1 MICLREYE
9 AEFLFKH
16 GANSCCMSASYDS
29 DRSGSPLADKEKA
42 IEFDI
47 RTEEIYFTD
56 QSNGYYCVC
65 FVDMV
70 NSSQITARIA
80 VGDKIKKY
88 YEIFLNAMAALAKN
102 FGAKVIK
109 NVGDA
114 LLFYFPDTSDSENMI
129 AFKEV
134 LECCTAIIAAHEFIN
149 IRLEAEALPPVSYRI
164 SADYGRVE
172 VATTVTS
179 GAEDLFGPTV
189 NMCAKINSQAVP
201 NGIVIGGDLHEVMKR
216 YSFKDYSF
224 EEVRN
229 KLPLGIR
236 YSYPV
241 YSVVR
246 KDEVLARDSALNF
259 FKRETLKPK
268 FGEETLSIYHRKALQ
283 PRDDIASHSYS
294 KQTSHPTV
302 MLVDDE
308 PDILAIFKTYLTSEG
323 YKVEAFSDS
332 YMALQSFARSEPR
345 HYDLL
350 VLDIRM
356 PTING
361 LQLYQRLKAVDP
373 YVKVIFLSALEATD
387 ELVSILDGVKTAD
400 VIRKPI
406 DRKHFIQKV
415 KATIESSHSSTN
427 S

>member
-1 MICLREYE
+1 M
-9 AEFLFKH
+9 
-16 GANSCCMSASYDS
+16 NTSYDS
-29 DRSGSPLADKEKA
+29 DRNGSPLADNEKS

-47 RTEEIYFTD
+47 RTEEIYFAD
-56 QSNGYYCVC
+56 QSSGYYCVC
-65 FVDMV
+65 IVDMV
-70 NSSQITARIA
+70 NSSQITAKIA
-80 VGDKIKKY
+80 DGNKIRKY

-114 LLFYFPDTSDSENMI
+114 LLFYFPDTSDTGNVT

-179 GAEDLFGPTV
+179 GTKDLFGPTV
-189 NMCAKINSQAVP
+189 NMCAKINSQAEP
-201 NGIVIGGDLHEVMKR
+201 NGIVIGGDLHEIMKR
-216 YSFKDYSF
+216 FSFREYSF
-224 EEVRN
+224 EGVE
-229 KLPLGIR
+229 KKQPIGIR

-246 KDEVLARDSALNF
+246 KDEVPARDNALNV
-259 FKRETLKPK
+259 FKKDTHKPK
-268 FGEETLSIYHRKALQ
+268 FREETLSIYHRKALQ
-283 PRDDIASHSYS
+283 PRDDIISHSYP
-294 KQTSHPTV
+294 KQTSRPTV

-308 PDILAIFKTYLTSEG
+308 PDILAIFKTYLTSED
-323 YKVEAFSDS
+323 YEVEAFSDS

-373 YVKVIFLSALEATD
+373 YVRVIFMSALEATD
-387 ELVSILDGVKTAD
+387 ELVSILDGVKTVD

-415 KATIESSHSSTN
+415 KATIESSHSGTN

>member
-1 MICLREYE
+1 M
-9 AEFLFKH
+9 
-16 GANSCCMSASYDS
+16 NTSYDS
-29 DRSGSPLADKEKA
+29 DRNGSPLADNEKS

-47 RTEEIYFTD
+47 RTEEIYFAD
-56 QSNGYYCVC
+56 QSSGYYCVC
-65 FVDMV
+65 IVDMV
-70 NSSQITARIA
+70 NSSQITAKIA
-80 VGDKIKKY
+80 DGNKIRKY

-114 LLFYFPDTSDSENMI
+114 LLFYFPDTSDTGNVT

-179 GAEDLFGPTV
+179 GTKDLFGPTV
-189 NMCAKINSQAVP
+189 NMCAKINSQAEP
-201 NGIVIGGDLHEVMKR
+201 NGIVIGGDLHEIMKR
-216 YSFKDYSF
+216 FSFREYSF
-224 EEVRN
+224 EGVE
-229 KLPLGIR
+229 KKQPIGIR

-246 KDEVLARDSALNF
+246 KDEVPARDNALNV
-259 FKRETLKPK
+259 FKKDTHKPK
-268 FGEETLSIYHRKALQ
+268 FREETLSIYHRKALQ
-283 PRDDIASHSYS
+283 PRDDIISHSYP
-294 KQTSHPTV
+294 KQTSRPTV

-323 YKVEAFSDS
+323 YEVEAFSDS

-373 YVKVIFLSALEATD
+373 YVRVIFMSALEATD
-387 ELVSILDGVKTAD
+387 ELVSILDGVKTVD

-415 KATIESSHSSTN
+415 KATIESSHSGTN

>member
-1 MICLREYE
+1 M
-9 AEFLFKH
+9 
-16 GANSCCMSASYDS
+16 NTSYDS
-29 DRSGSPLADKEKA
+29 DSNDAPLTDKERS

-47 RTEEIYFTD
+47 RTEEIYFAD

-70 NSSQITARIA
+70 NSSQITAKIA
-80 VGDKIKKY
+80 DGNKIKKY

-114 LLFYFPDTSDSENMI
+114 LLFYFPDTSDTENMI

-179 GAEDLFGPTV
+179 GTEDLFGPTV
-189 NMCAKINSQAVP
+189 NMCAKINSQAEP
-201 NGIVIGGDLHEVMKR
+201 NGIVIGGDLHEIMKR
-216 YSFKDYSF
+216 FSFKEYSF
-224 EEVRN
+224 EGVE
-229 KLPLGIR
+229 KKQPIGIR

-246 KDEVLARDSALNF
+246 KDEVPARDSALNV
-259 FKRETLKPK
+259 FKRETRKPK
-268 FGEETLSIYHRKALQ
+268 FREETLSIYHQKASQ
-283 PRDDIASHSYS
+283 PRDDIAFHSYS
-294 KQTSHPTV
+294 KQTSHHPTV

-323 YKVEAFSDS
+323 YNVEAFSDS
-332 YMALQSFARSEPR
+332 YLALQSFARSEPR

-406 DRKHFIQKV
+406 DGKHFIQKV
-415 KATIESSHSSTN
+415 KATIESSHSGTN

>member
-1 MICLREYE
+1 M
-9 AEFLFKH
+9 
-16 GANSCCMSASYDS
+16 NTSYDS
-29 DRSGSPLADKEKA
+29 DRNGSPLANNEKS

-47 RTEEIYFTD
+47 RTEEIYFAD
-56 QSNGYYCVC
+56 QSSGYYCVC
-65 FVDMV
+65 IVDMV
-70 NSSQITARIA
+70 NSSQITAKIA
-80 VGDKIKKY
+80 DGNKIRKY

-114 LLFYFPDTSDSENMI
+114 LLFYFPDTSDTGNVT

-149 IRLEAEALPPVSYRI
+149 IRLEAEALPTVNYRI

-179 GAEDLFGPTV
+179 GTKDLFGPTV
-189 NMCAKINSQAVP
+189 NMCAKINSQAEP
-201 NGIVIGGDLHEVMKR
+201 NGIVIGGDLHEIMKR
-216 YSFKDYSF
+216 FSFREYSF
-224 EEVRN
+224 EGVE
-229 KLPLGIR
+229 KKQPIGIR

-246 KDEVLARDSALNF
+246 KDEVPARDNALNV
-259 FKRETLKPK
+259 FKKDTHKPK
-268 FGEETLSIYHRKALQ
+268 FREETLSIYHRKALQ
-283 PRDDIASHSYS
+283 PRDDIISHSYP
-294 KQTSHPTV
+294 KQTSRPTV

-323 YKVEAFSDS
+323 YEVEAFSDS

-373 YVKVIFLSALEATD
+373 YVRVIFMSALEATD
-387 ELVSILDGVKTAD
+387 ELVSILDGVKTVD

-415 KATIESSHSSTN
+415 NATIESSHSGTN

>member
-1 MICLREYE
+1 M
-9 AEFLFKH
+9 
-16 GANSCCMSASYDS
+16 NASFDS
-29 DRSGSPLADKEKA
+29 DRDNFTLADKEKNP
-42 IEFDI
+42 IEFNI
-47 RTEEIYFTD
+47 RTEEIYFAD

-70 NSSQITARIA
+70 DCN
-80 VGDKIKKY
+80 KIKKY

-109 NVGDA
+109 NIGDA
-114 LLFYFPDTSDSENMI
+114 LLFYFPDTSDSKNMT

-149 IRLEAEALPPVSYRI
+149 IRLESEALPPVSYRI

-189 NMCAKINSQAVP
+189 NMCAKINSQAEP
-201 NGIVIGGDLHEVMKR
+201 NGIVIGGDLHEMMKR

-224 EEVRN
+224 EEVR
-229 KLPLGIR
+229 KKQPLGIR

-246 KDEVLARDSALNF
+246 KDEMLARDSALNVF
-259 FKRETLKPK
+259 RRETLKPK
-268 FGEETLSIYHRKALQ
+268 FGEETLSIYRRKALQ
-283 PRDDIASHSYS
+283 PRADNAIHSYP

-308 PDILAIFKTYLTSEG
+308 PDILAIFKTYLSSEG

-373 YVKVIFLSALEATD
+373 YVKVIFLSALDATD
-387 ELVSILDGVKTAD
+387 ELVSILEGVKAAD
-400 VIRKPI
+400 VVRKPI

-415 KATIESSHSSTN
+415 KATIESSHSGTN
-427 S
+427 N

>member
-1 MICLREYE
+1 M
-9 AEFLFKH
+9 
-16 GANSCCMSASYDS
+16 NASQDHN
-29 DRSGSPLADKEKA
+29 DDAAPLADKESSF
-42 IEFDI
+42 EFDI
-47 RTEEIYFTD
+47 RTEEIYFED

-70 NSSQITARIA
+70 NSSHITAKIA
-80 VGDKIKKY
+80 DGNKIRKY

-114 LLFYFPDTSDSENMI
+114 LLFYFPDTSDIENI
-129 AFKEV
+129 TAFKEV
-134 LECCTAIIAAHEFIN
+134 LECCSAIIAAHEFIN

-179 GAEDLFGPTV
+179 GTEDLFGPTV
-189 NMCAKINSQAVP
+189 NMCAKINSQAEP
-201 NGIVIGGDLHEVMKR
+201 NGIVIGGDLHEIMKR
-216 YSFKDYSF
+216 FSFKEYSF
-224 EEVRN
+224 EGVGKKQPN
-229 KLPLGIR
+229 GIR

-246 KDEVLARDSALNF
+246 KDGVPARDSALNV

-268 FGEETLSIYHRKALQ
+268 FGKETLSIYHRKALQ
-283 PRDDIASHSYS
+283 PRDDIISHSYP
-294 KQTSHPTV
+294 KQTSRPTI

-308 PDILAIFKTYLTSEG
+308 PDILAIFETYLTSEG

-332 YMALQSFARSEPR
+332 YQALQSFARSEPR

-373 YVKVIFLSALEATD
+373 YINVIFLSALEATD

-406 DRKHFIQKV
+406 DRKHFLQKI
-415 KATIESSHSSTN
+415 KATIESSHSGVN

>member
-1 MICLREYE
+1 M
-9 AEFLFKH
+9 
-16 GANSCCMSASYDS
+16 NASYGS
-29 DRSGSPLADKEKA
+29 DRDNFPLADKEKNP
-42 IEFDI
+42 IEFNI
-47 RTEEIYFTD
+47 RTEEIYFAD

-65 FVDMV
+65 FVDIV

-80 VGDKIKKY
+80 GGDKIKKY

-109 NVGDA
+109 NIGDA
-114 LLFYFPDTSDSENMI
+114 LLFYFPDTSDSENMT

-149 IRLEAEALPPVSYRI
+149 IRLESEALPPVSYRI

-189 NMCAKINSQAVP
+189 NMCAKINSQAEP
-201 NGIVIGGDLHEVMKR
+201 NGIVIGGDLHEMMKR
-216 YSFKDYSF
+216 FSFKDYSF
-224 EEVRN
+224 EEVR
-229 KLPLGIR
+229 KKSPLGIK

-246 KDEVLARDSALNF
+246 KDEMLARDSALNVF
-259 FKRETLKPK
+259 RRETLKPK
-268 FGEETLSIYHRKALQ
+268 LEETLSIDRRKALQ
-283 PRDDIASHSYS
+283 PRDDIAIHSYP
-294 KQTSHPTV
+294 KQTSHPTI

-308 PDILAIFKTYLTSEG
+308 PDILAIFKTYLSSEG
-323 YKVEAFSDS
+323 YQVEAFSDS
-332 YMALQSFARSEPR
+332 YLALQSFARSEPR

-373 YVKVIFLSALEATD
+373 YVKVIFMSALDATD
-387 ELVSILDGVKTAD
+387 ELVSILEGVKSAD
-400 VIRKPI
+400 VVRKPI

-415 KATIESSHSSTN
+415 KATIDSSHSGTN
-427 S
+427 N

>member
-1 MICLREYE
+1 M
-9 AEFLFKH
+9 
-16 GANSCCMSASYDS
+16 NTSYDS
-29 DRSGSPLADKEKA
+29 DRNGSPLADNEKS

-47 RTEEIYFTD
+47 RTEEIYFAD
-56 QSNGYYCVC
+56 QSSGYYCVC
-65 FVDMV
+65 IVDMV
-70 NSSQITARIA
+70 NSSQITAKIA
-80 VGDKIKKY
+80 DGNKIRKY

-114 LLFYFPDTSDSENMI
+114 LLFYFPDTSDTGNVT

-179 GAEDLFGPTV
+179 GTKDLFGPTV
-189 NMCAKINSQAVP
+189 NMCAKINSQAEP
-201 NGIVIGGDLHEVMKR
+201 NGIVVGGDLHEIMKR
-216 YSFKDYSF
+216 FSFREYSF
-224 EEVRN
+224 EGIE
-229 KLPLGIR
+229 KKQPIGIR

-246 KDEVLARDSALNF
+246 KDEVPARDNALNV
-259 FKRETLKPK
+259 FKKDTPKPK
-268 FGEETLSIYHRKALQ
+268 FREETLSIYHRKALQ
-283 PRDDIASHSYS
+283 PRDDIISHSYP
-294 KQTSHPTV
+294 KQTSRPTV

-323 YKVEAFSDS
+323 YEVEAFSDS

-373 YVKVIFLSALEATD
+373 YVRVIFMSALEATD
-387 ELVSILDGVKTAD
+387 ELVSILDGVKTVD

-415 KATIESSHSSTN
+415 KATIESSHSGTN

>member
-1 MICLREYE
+1 M
-9 AEFLFKH
+9 
-16 GANSCCMSASYDS
+16 NASYDS
-29 DRSGSPLADKEKA
+29 DKDNFTLADKEKNP
-42 IEFDI
+42 IEFNI
-47 RTEEIYFTD
+47 RTEEIYFAD

-65 FVDMV
+65 FVDIV

-80 VGDKIKKY
+80 DGNKIKKY

-109 NVGDA
+109 NIGDA
-114 LLFYFPDTSDSENMI
+114 LLFYFPDTSDSENMT

-189 NMCAKINSQAVP
+189 NMCAKINSQAEP
-201 NGIVIGGDLHEVMKR
+201 NGIVIGGDLHEIMKR
-216 YSFKDYSF
+216 YSFKGYSF
-224 EEVRN
+224 EEVRK

-246 KDEVLARDSALNF
+246 KDEMLARDSALNVF
-259 FKRETLKPK
+259 RRETLKPK
-268 FGEETLSIYHRKALQ
+268 FREETISVYRRKALQ
-283 PRDDIASHSYS
+283 PRDDIAIHSYP

-308 PDILAIFKTYLTSEG
+308 PDILAIFKTYLSSEG

-373 YVKVIFLSALEATD
+373 YVKVIFLSALDATD
-387 ELVSILDGVKTAD
+387 ELVSILEGVKTAD
-400 VIRKPI
+400 VVRKPI

-415 KATIESSHSSTN
+415 KATIESSHSGTN
-427 S
+427 N

>member
-1 MICLREYE
+1 M
-9 AEFLFKH
+9 
-16 GANSCCMSASYDS
+16 NASFDS
-29 DRSGSPLADKEKA
+29 DRDNFTLADKEKNP
-42 IEFDI
+42 IEFNI
-47 RTEEIYFTD
+47 RTEEIYFAD

-70 NSSQITARIA
+70 DSTQITAKIA
-80 VGDKIKKY
+80 DGNKIKKY

-109 NVGDA
+109 NIGDA
-114 LLFYFPDTSDSENMI
+114 LLFYFPDTSDSKNMT

-149 IRLEAEALPPVSYRI
+149 IRLESESLPPVSYRI

-189 NMCAKINSQAVP
+189 NMCAKINSQAEP
-201 NGIVIGGDLHEVMKR
+201 NGIVIGGDLHEMMKR

-224 EEVRN
+224 EEVR
-229 KLPLGIR
+229 KKQPLGIR

-246 KDEVLARDSALNF
+246 KDEMLARDSALNVF
-259 FKRETLKPK
+259 RRETLKPK
-268 FGEETLSIYHRKALQ
+268 FGEETLSIYRRKALQ
-283 PRDDIASHSYS
+283 PRDDNAIHSYP

-308 PDILAIFKTYLTSEG
+308 PDILAIFKTYLSSEG

-373 YVKVIFLSALEATD
+373 YVKVIFLSALDATD
-387 ELVSILDGVKTAD
+387 ELVSILEGVKAAD
-400 VIRKPI
+400 VVRKPI

-415 KATIESSHSSTN
+415 KATIESSHSGTN
-427 S
+427 N

>member
-1 MICLREYE
+1 M
-9 AEFLFKH
+9 
-16 GANSCCMSASYDS
+16 NTSYDS
-29 DRSGSPLADKEKA
+29 DRNGSPLANNEKS

-47 RTEEIYFTD
+47 RTEEIYFAD
-56 QSNGYYCVC
+56 QSSGYYCVC
-65 FVDMV
+65 IVDMV
-70 NSSQITARIA
+70 NSSQITAKIA
-80 VGDKIKKY
+80 DGNKIRKY

-114 LLFYFPDTSDSENMI
+114 LLFYFPDTSDTGNVT

-179 GAEDLFGPTV
+179 GTKDLFGPTV
-189 NMCAKINSQAVP
+189 NMCAKINSQAEP
-201 NGIVIGGDLHEVMKR
+201 NGIVIGGDLHEIMKR
-216 YSFKDYSF
+216 FSFREYSF
-224 EEVRN
+224 EGVE
-229 KLPLGIR
+229 KKQPIGIR

-246 KDEVLARDSALNF
+246 KDEVPARDNALNV
-259 FKRETLKPK
+259 FKKDTHKPK
-268 FGEETLSIYHRKALQ
+268 FREETLSIYHRKALQ
-283 PRDDIASHSYS
+283 PRDDIISHSYP
-294 KQTSHPTV
+294 KQTSRPTV

-308 PDILAIFKTYLTSEG
+308 PDILAIFKTYLTSED
-323 YKVEAFSDS
+323 YEVEAFSDS

-373 YVKVIFLSALEATD
+373 YVRVIFMSALEATD
-387 ELVSILDGVKTAD
+387 ELVSILDGVKTVD

-415 KATIESSHSSTN
+415 KATIESSHSGTN

>member
-1 MICLREYE
+1 M
-9 AEFLFKH
+9 
-16 GANSCCMSASYDS
+16 NASYDS
-29 DRSGSPLADKEKA
+29 DRDNFTLADKEKSP
-42 IEFDI
+42 IEFNI
-47 RTEEIYFTD
+47 RTEEIYFAD

-70 NSSQITARIA
+70 DSTQITAKIA
-80 VGDKIKKY
+80 DGNKIKKY

-109 NVGDA
+109 NIGDA
-114 LLFYFPDTSDSENMI
+114 LLFYFPDTSDSKNMT

-149 IRLEAEALPPVSYRI
+149 IRLESEALPPVSYRI

-189 NMCAKINSQAVP
+189 NMCAKINSHAEP
-201 NGIVIGGDLHEVMKR
+201 NGIVIGGDLHEMMKPF
-216 YSFKDYSF
+216 SFKDYSF
-224 EEVRN
+224 EEVRK

-241 YSVVR
+241 YSVIR
-246 KDEVLARDSALNF
+246 KDEMLARDSALNVF
-259 FKRETLKPK
+259 RRETLKPK
-268 FGEETLSIYHRKALQ
+268 FGEETLSIYRRKALQ
-283 PRDDIASHSYS
+283 PRDDNAIHSYP

-308 PDILAIFKTYLTSEG
+308 PDILAIFKTYLSSEG

-373 YVKVIFLSALEATD
+373 YVKVIFLSALDATD
-387 ELVSILDGVKTAD
+387 ELVSILEGVKAAD
-400 VIRKPI
+400 VVRKPI

-415 KATIESSHSSTN
+415 KATIESSHSGTN
-427 S
+427 D

>member
-1 MICLREYE
+1 M
-9 AEFLFKH
+9 
-16 GANSCCMSASYDS
+16 NTSYDS
-29 DRSGSPLADKEKA
+29 DRNGSSLANNEKS

-47 RTEEIYFTD
+47 RTEEIYFAD
-56 QSNGYYCVC
+56 QSSGYYCVC
-65 FVDMV
+65 IVDMV
-70 NSSQITARIA
+70 NSSQITAKIA
-80 VGDKIKKY
+80 DGNKIRKY

-114 LLFYFPDTSDSENMI
+114 LLFYFPDTSDTGNVT

-149 IRLEAEALPPVSYRI
+149 IRLEAEALPPVNYRI

-179 GAEDLFGPTV
+179 GTKDLFGPTV
-189 NMCAKINSQAVP
+189 NMCAKINSQAEP
-201 NGIVIGGDLHEVMKR
+201 NGIVIGGDLHEIMKR
-216 YSFKDYSF
+216 FSFREYSF
-224 EEVRN
+224 EGIE
-229 KLPLGIR
+229 KKQLIGIR

-246 KDEVLARDSALNF
+246 KDEVPARDNALNV
-259 FKRETLKPK
+259 FKKDTHKPK
-268 FGEETLSIYHRKALQ
+268 FREETLSIYHRKALQ
-283 PRDDIASHSYS
+283 PRDDIISHSYP
-294 KQTSHPTV
+294 KQTSSPTV

-308 PDILAIFKTYLTSEG
+308 PDILAIFKTYLTSED
-323 YKVEAFSDS
+323 YEVEAFSDS

-373 YVKVIFLSALEATD
+373 YVRVIFMSALEATD
-387 ELVSILDGVKTAD
+387 ELVSILDGVKTVD

-415 KATIESSHSSTN
+415 KATIESSHSGTN

>member
-1 MICLREYE
+1 M
-9 AEFLFKH
+9 
-16 GANSCCMSASYDS
+16 NTSYDS
-29 DRSGSPLADKEKA
+29 DRNDSPLADNEKS

-47 RTEEIYFTD
+47 RTEEIYFAD
-56 QSNGYYCVC
+56 QSSGYYCVC
-65 FVDMV
+65 IVDMV
-70 NSSQITARIA
+70 NSSQITAKIA
-80 VGDKIKKY
+80 DGNKIRKY

-114 LLFYFPDTSDSENMI
+114 LLFYFPDTSNTGNVT

-164 SADYGRVE
+164 SVDYGRVE

-179 GAEDLFGPTV
+179 GTEDLFGPTV
-189 NMCAKINSQAVP
+189 SMCAKINSQAEP
-201 NGIVIGGDLHEVMKR
+201 NGIVIGGDLHEIMKR
-216 YSFKDYSF
+216 FSFREYSF
-224 EEVRN
+224 EGVE
-229 KLPLGIR
+229 KKQPIGIR

-246 KDEVLARDSALNF
+246 KDEVPARDNALNV
-259 FKRETLKPK
+259 FKKDTPKPK
-268 FGEETLSIYHRKALQ
+268 FREETLSIYHRKALQ
-283 PRDDIASHSYS
+283 PRDDIISHSYP
-294 KQTSHPTV
+294 KQTSRPTV

-323 YKVEAFSDS
+323 YEVEAFSDS

-373 YVKVIFLSALEATD
+373 YVRVIFMSALEATD
-387 ELVSILDGVKTAD
+387 ELVSILDGVKTVD

-415 KATIESSHSSTN
+415 KTTIESSHSGTN

>member
-1 MICLREYE
+1 MRASPGYDN
-9 AEFLFKH
+9 H
-16 GANSCCMSASYDS
+16 DNS
-29 DRSGSPLADKEKA
+29 LADSERSF
-42 IEFDI
+42 EFDI
-47 RTEEIYFTD
+47 RTEEIYFAD
-56 QSNGYYCVC
+56 QSNGYYCIC

-70 NSSQITARIA
+70 NSTQIIA
-80 VGDKIKKY
+80 KIADGNKIKKY
-88 YEIFLNAMAALAKN
+88 YQIFLNAMATLAKN

-114 LLFYFPDTSDSENMI
+114 LIFYFPDTLHIENI
-129 AFKEV
+129 TAFKEV

-149 IRLEAEALPPVSYRI
+149 IRLEAEGLPPVSYRI

-189 NMCAKINSQAVP
+189 SMCAKINSQAEP
-201 NGIVIGGDLHEVMKR
+201 NGIVIGGDLYEIMKR
-216 YSFKDYSF
+216 FSFKEYYF
-224 EEVRN
+224 KEVG
-229 KLPLGIR
+229 KKWPIGIR

-241 YSVVR
+241 YSVLR
-246 KDEVLARDSALNF
+246 KDELPARDSALNV
-259 FKRETLKPK
+259 FKRETTKPK
-268 FGEETLSIYHRKALQ
+268 FGKDTLSIYHQKALQ
-283 PRDDIASHSYS
+283 PRDDTGFRSYP
-294 KQTSHPTV
+294 KQTSHHTI

-308 PDILAIFKTYLTSEG
+308 PDILAIFKSYLISEG
-323 YKVEAFSDS
+323 YNVEAFTDS
-332 YMALQSFARSEPR
+332 YKALQSFATSEPR

-373 YVKVIFLSALEATD
+373 YIKVIFLSALEATD

-415 KATIESSHSSTN
+415 KASIESTSESRDSGTN

>member
-1 MICLREYE
+1 M
-9 AEFLFKH
+9 
-16 GANSCCMSASYDS
+16 NASYDS

-47 RTEEIYFTD
+47 RTEEIYFAD

-65 FVDMV
+65 IVDMV

-189 NMCAKINSQAVP
+189 NMCAKINSQAEP
-201 NGIVIGGDLHEVMKR
+201 NGIVIGGDLHEMMKR

-224 EEVRN
+224 EEVRK

-246 KDEVLARDSALNF
+246 KDEVLARDSALNV

-268 FGEETLSIYHRKALQ
+268 FGEETLTIYPQKALQ
-283 PRDDIASHSYS
+283 PRNDIASHSYS

-415 KATIESSHSSTN
+415 KATIESSHSGTN

>member
-1 MICLREYE
+1 M
-9 AEFLFKH
+9 
-16 GANSCCMSASYDS
+16 NASYDS
-29 DRSGSPLADKEKA
+29 DRDNFTLADKEKNP
-42 IEFDI
+42 IEFNI
-47 RTEEIYFTD
+47 RTEEIYFAD

-65 FVDMV
+65 FVDIV

-109 NVGDA
+109 NIGDA
-114 LLFYFPDTSDSENMI
+114 LLFYFPDTSDSKNMT

-134 LECCTAIIAAHEFIN
+134 LECCSAIIAAHEFIN
-149 IRLEAEALPPVSYRI
+149 IRLEAEALPPVNYRI

-189 NMCAKINSQAVP
+189 NMCAKINSQAEP
-201 NGIVIGGDLHEVMKR
+201 NGIVIGGDLHEIMKR
-216 YSFKDYSF
+216 FSFKDYSF
-224 EEVRN
+224 EEVR
-229 KLPLGIR
+229 KKPPLGIR

-246 KDEVLARDSALNF
+246 KNEILARDSALNVF
-259 FKRETLKPK
+259 RRETLKPK
-268 FGEETLSIYHRKALQ
+268 FGEETLSIYRRKALQ
-283 PRDDIASHSYS
+283 PRDDIPIHSYP

-308 PDILAIFKTYLTSEG
+308 PDILAIFKTYLSSEG

-373 YVKVIFLSALEATD
+373 YVKVIFLSALDATD
-387 ELVSILDGVKTAD
+387 ELVSILEGVKAAD
-400 VIRKPI
+400 VVRKPI

-415 KATIESSHSSTN
+415 KATIESSHSGTN
-427 S
+427 N

>member
-1 MICLREYE
+1 M
-9 AEFLFKH
+9 
-16 GANSCCMSASYDS
+16 NASYDS
-29 DRSGSPLADKEKA
+29 DRNSSTLTDKEKNSV
-42 IEFDI
+42 EFDI
-47 RTEEIYFTD
+47 RTEEIYFAD

-70 NSSQITARIA
+70 DSTQITAKIA
-80 VGDKIKKY
+80 DGNKIKKY

-109 NVGDA
+109 NIGDA
-114 LLFYFPDTSDSENMI
+114 LLFYFPDTSNSGNMT

-164 SADYGRVE
+164 SADYGRIE

-189 NMCAKINSQAVP
+189 NMCAKINSQAEP
-201 NGIVIGGDLHEVMKR
+201 NGIVIGGDLHEIMKR
-216 YSFKDYSF
+216 FSFKEYSFDQIGKKHPIG
-224 EEVRN
+224 V
-229 KLPLGIR
+229 R

-246 KDEVLARDSALNF
+246 KDAVPARNNALNV
-259 FKRETLKPK
+259 FKRETLKPRLREK
-268 FGEETLSIYHRKALQ
+268 MALSPYTHKALQ
-283 PRDDIASHSYS
+283 PRDNIVSNSYPA
-294 KQTSHPTV
+294 QTDHHPIV

-308 PDILAIFKTYLTSEG
+308 PDILAIFKSYLTSEG
-323 YKVEAFSDS
+323 YRVEAFSDS

-373 YVKVIFLSALEATD
+373 YVKVIFLSALDATD
-387 ELVSILDGVKTAD
+387 ELVSMLEGVKTAD

-415 KATIESSHSSTN
+415 KTTIESSHSGTN
-427 S
+427 N

>member
-1 MICLREYE
+1 
-9 AEFLFKH
+9 
-16 GANSCCMSASYDS
+16 
-29 DRSGSPLADKEKA
+29 
-42 IEFDI
+42 
-47 RTEEIYFTD
+47 
-56 QSNGYYCVC
+56 
-65 FVDMV
+65 
-70 NSSQITARIA
+70 
-80 VGDKIKKY
+80 
-88 YEIFLNAMAALAKN
+88 MAALAKN

-114 LLFYFPDTSDSENMI
+114 LLFYFPDTSDTDNI
-129 AFKEV
+129 TAFKEV

-179 GAEDLFGPTV
+179 GTEDLFGPTV
-189 NMCAKINSQAVP
+189 NMCAKINSQAKP
-201 NGIVIGGDLHEVMKR
+201 NGIVIGGDLHEMMKR
-216 YSFKDYSF
+216 FSFKEYSF
-224 EEVRN
+224 EEVG
-229 KLPLGIR
+229 KKQPIGIR
-236 YSYPV
+236 YPYPV
-241 YSVVR
+241 YSVIR
-246 KDEVLARDSALNF
+246 KDEVPARDSALNV
-259 FKRETLKPK
+259 FKRETPKPK
-268 FGEETLSIYHRKALQ
+268 FGKETLSVYPQKALQ
-283 PRDDIASHSYS
+283 PRDDIAFDSYP
-294 KQTSHPTV
+294 KQTSRPNV

-308 PDILAIFKTYLTSEG
+308 PDILTVFKSYLASEG
-323 YKVEAFSDS
+323 YQVEAFSDS

-387 ELVSILDGVKTAD
+387 ELVSILEGVKTVD

-415 KATIESSHSSTN
+415 KASIESAHSGTN
-427 S
+427 N

>member
-1 MICLREYE
+1 M
-9 AEFLFKH
+9 
-16 GANSCCMSASYDS
+16 NASYDS
-29 DRSGSPLADKEKA
+29 DRDNFTLADKEKNP
-42 IEFDI
+42 IEFNI
-47 RTEEIYFTD
+47 RTEEIYFAD

-70 NSSQITARIA
+70 DSTQITAKIA
-80 VGDKIKKY
+80 DGNKIKKY

-109 NVGDA
+109 NIGDA
-114 LLFYFPDTSDSENMI
+114 LLFYFPDTSDSKNMT

-134 LECCTAIIAAHEFIN
+134 LECCSAIIAAHEFIN

-189 NMCAKINSQAVP
+189 NMCAKINSQAEP
-201 NGIVIGGDLHEVMKR
+201 NGIVIGGDLHEIMKR
-216 YSFKDYSF
+216 FSFKDYSF
-224 EEVRN
+224 EEVR
-229 KLPLGIR
+229 KKPPLGIR

-246 KDEVLARDSALNF
+246 KDEMLARDSALNVF
-259 FKRETLKPK
+259 RRETLKPK
-268 FGEETLSIYHRKALQ
+268 FGEETLSIYRRKALQ
-283 PRDDIASHSYS
+283 PRDDNAIHSYP

-308 PDILAIFKTYLTSEG
+308 PDILAIFKTYLSSEG

-373 YVKVIFLSALEATD
+373 YVKVIFLSALDATD
-387 ELVSILDGVKTAD
+387 ELVSILEGVKAAD
-400 VIRKPI
+400 VVRKPI

-415 KATIESSHSSTN
+415 KATIESSHSGTN
-427 S
+427 N

>member
-1 MICLREYE
+1 M
-9 AEFLFKH
+9 
-16 GANSCCMSASYDS
+16 NASFDS
-29 DRSGSPLADKEKA
+29 DRDNFTLADKEKNP
-42 IEFDI
+42 IEFNI
-47 RTEEIYFTD
+47 RTEEIYFAD

-70 NSSQITARIA
+70 DSTQITAKIA
-80 VGDKIKKY
+80 DGNKIKKY

-109 NVGDA
+109 NIGDA
-114 LLFYFPDTSDSENMI
+114 LLFYFPDTSDSKNMT

-149 IRLEAEALPPVSYRI
+149 IRLESEALPPVSYRI

-189 NMCAKINSQAVP
+189 NMCAKINSQAEP
-201 NGIVIGGDLHEVMKR
+201 NGIVIGGDLHEMMKR

-224 EEVRN
+224 EEVR
-229 KLPLGIR
+229 KKQPLGIR

-246 KDEVLARDSALNF
+246 KDEMLARDSALNVF
-259 FKRETLKPK
+259 RRETLKPK
-268 FGEETLSIYHRKALQ
+268 FGEETLSIYRRKALQ
-283 PRDDIASHSYS
+283 PRADNAIHSYP

-308 PDILAIFKTYLTSEG
+308 PDILAIFKTYLSSEG

-373 YVKVIFLSALEATD
+373 YVKVIFLSALDATD
-387 ELVSILDGVKTAD
+387 ELVSILEGVKTAD
-400 VIRKPI
+400 VVRKPI

-415 KATIESSHSSTN
+415 KATIESSHSGTN
-427 S
+427 N

>member
-1 MICLREYE
+1 M
-9 AEFLFKH
+9 
-16 GANSCCMSASYDS
+16 NTSYDS
-29 DRSGSPLADKEKA
+29 DRNGSSLANKEKS

-47 RTEEIYFTD
+47 TTEEIYFAD

-65 FVDMV
+65 IVDVV
-70 NSSQITARIA
+70 NSSQITAKIA
-80 VGDKIKKY
+80 DGNKIKKY

-114 LLFYFPDTSDSENMI
+114 LLFYFPDTSDTENMI

-134 LECCTAIIAAHEFIN
+134 LECFTAIIAAHEFIN

-179 GAEDLFGPTV
+179 GTEDLFGPTV
-189 NMCAKINSQAVP
+189 NMCAKINSQAEP
-201 NGIVIGGDLHEVMKR
+201 NGIVIGGDLHEMVKR
-216 YSFKDYSF
+216 FSFKDYSF
-224 EEVRN
+224 EKVG
-229 KLPLGIR
+229 KKQPIGMR

-246 KDEVLARDSALNF
+246 KDEVPARDSALNV
-259 FKRETLKPK
+259 FKRETPKPK

-283 PRDDIASHSYS
+283 PRDDLISHSYP
-294 KQTSHPTV
+294 KETSRPTV

-373 YVKVIFLSALEATD
+373 YVNVIFLSALEATD

-415 KATIESSHSSTN
+415 RATIESSHSGTN

>member
-1 MICLREYE
+1 M
-9 AEFLFKH
+9 
-16 GANSCCMSASYDS
+16 NTSYDS
-29 DRSGSPLADKEKA
+29 DRNGSPLADNEKS

-47 RTEEIYFTD
+47 RTEEIYFAD
-56 QSNGYYCVC
+56 QSSGYYCVC
-65 FVDMV
+65 IVDMV
-70 NSSQITARIA
+70 NSSQITAKIA
-80 VGDKIKKY
+80 DGNKIRKY

-114 LLFYFPDTSDSENMI
+114 LLFYFPDTSDTGNVT

-179 GAEDLFGPTV
+179 GTKDLFGPTV
-189 NMCAKINSQAVP
+189 NMCAKINSQAEP
-201 NGIVIGGDLHEVMKR
+201 NGIVVGGDLHEIMKR
-216 YSFKDYSF
+216 FSFREYSF
-224 EEVRN
+224 EGVE
-229 KLPLGIR
+229 KKQPIGIR

-246 KDEVLARDSALNF
+246 KDEVPARDNALNV
-259 FKRETLKPK
+259 FKKGTPKPK
-268 FGEETLSIYHRKALQ
+268 FREETLSIYHRKALQ
-283 PRDDIASHSYS
+283 PRDDIISHSYP
-294 KQTSHPTV
+294 KQTSRPTV

-308 PDILAIFKTYLTSEG
+308 PDILAIFKTYLTSED
-323 YKVEAFSDS
+323 YEVEAFSDS

-373 YVKVIFLSALEATD
+373 YVRVIFMSALEATD
-387 ELVSILDGVKTAD
+387 ELVSILDGVKTVD

-415 KATIESSHSSTN
+415 KATIESSHSGTN

>member
-1 MICLREYE
+1 M
-9 AEFLFKH
+9 
-16 GANSCCMSASYDS
+16 NTSYDS
-29 DRSGSPLADKEKA
+29 DRNGSSLANKEKS

-47 RTEEIYFTD
+47 RTEEIYFAD

-65 FVDMV
+65 IVDVV
-70 NSSQITARIA
+70 NSSQITAKIA
-80 VGDKIKKY
+80 DGNKIKKY

-114 LLFYFPDTSDSENMI
+114 LLFYFPDTSDTENMI

-179 GAEDLFGPTV
+179 GTEDLFGPTV
-189 NMCAKINSQAVP
+189 NMCAKINSQAEP
-201 NGIVIGGDLHEVMKR
+201 NGIVIGGDLHEMVKR
-216 YSFKDYSF
+216 FSFKDYSF
-224 EEVRN
+224 EKVG
-229 KLPLGIR
+229 KKQPIGMR

-246 KDEVLARDSALNF
+246 KDEVPARDSALNV
-259 FKRETLKPK
+259 FKRETPKPK
-268 FGEETLSIYHRKALQ
+268 FGEEILSISHRKALQ
-283 PRDDIASHSYS
+283 PRDDLIPHSYP
-294 KQTSHPTV
+294 KETSRPTV

-373 YVKVIFLSALEATD
+373 YVNVIFLSALEATD

-415 KATIESSHSSTN
+415 RATIESSHSGTN

>member
-1 MICLREYE
+1 M
-9 AEFLFKH
+9 
-16 GANSCCMSASYDS
+16 NTSYDS
-29 DRSGSPLADKEKA
+29 DNDDAASLADKERSF
-42 IEFDI
+42 EFDI
-47 RTEEIYFTD
+47 RTEEIYFAD

-65 FVDMV
+65 LVDIV
-70 NSSQITARIA
+70 NSSQITAKIA
-80 VGDKIKKY
+80 DGNKIKKY
-88 YEIFLNAMAALAKN
+88 YEIFLNAMSALAKN

-114 LLFYFPDTSDSENMI
+114 LLFYFPDTSDTENI
-129 AFKEV
+129 TAFKEV
-134 LECCTAIIAAHEFIN
+134 LECCSAIIAAHEFIN
-149 IRLEAEALPPVSYRI
+149 MRLEAEALPPVGYRI
-164 SADYGRVE
+164 SVDYGRVE

-189 NMCAKINSQAVP
+189 NMCAKINSQAEP
-201 NGIVIGGDLHEVMKR
+201 NGIVVGGDLHEIMKR
-216 YSFKDYSF
+216 FSFKEFSF
-224 EEVRN
+224 EEVG
-229 KLPLGIR
+229 KKQPSGIR

-246 KDEVLARDSALNF
+246 KDGLPARDSALNV
-259 FKRETLKPK
+259 FKRETPKPK
-268 FGEETLSIYHRKALQ
+268 FGEETLSIYPRKALQ
-283 PRDDIASHSYS
+283 PPDEIALHSYP
-294 KQTSHPTV
+294 KQTSGPTV

-308 PDILAIFKTYLTSEG
+308 PDILTVFKSYLASEG

-332 YMALQSFARSEPR
+332 YMALQSFARSEPG

-387 ELVSILDGVKTAD
+387 ELVSILDGVKTVD

-415 KATIESSHSSTN
+415 KASVGSSHSNKN

>member
-1 MICLREYE
+1 LKQGYCSRTPDDGYSMAAFRDHD
-9 AEFLFKH
+9 K
-16 GANSCCMSASYDS
+16 YDQS
-29 DRSGSPLADKEKA
+29 LADKESTFG
-42 IEFDI
+42 FDI
-47 RTEEIYFTD
+47 RTEEIYFAD
-56 QSNGYYCVC
+56 QSNGYYCIC

-70 NSSQITARIA
+70 NSTQITAKIA
-80 VGDKIKKY
+80 DGNKIKRY
-88 YEIFLNAMAALAKN
+88 YEIFLNAMATLAKN

-114 LLFYFPDTSDSENMI
+114 LVFYFPDTSHIEHRI

-134 LECCTAIIAAHEFIN
+134 LECCTAITAAHEFIN
-149 IRLEAEALPPVSYRI
+149 MRLEAEQLPPVSYRI

-189 NMCAKINSQAVP
+189 SMCAKINSQAEP
-201 NGIVIGGDLHEVMKR
+201 NGIVIGGDLYEIIKHF
-216 YSFKDYSF
+216 SFKEYDF
-224 EEVRN
+224 KEIG
-229 KLPLGIR
+229 KKWPIGIR

-246 KDEVLARDSALNF
+246 KDIVPARDRALNV
-259 FKRETLKPK
+259 FKRGTPKPK
-268 FGEETLSIYHRKALQ
+268 LGQDNLPVYYQKALQ
-283 PRDDIASHSYS
+283 PRGDTAFPSYPEQS
-294 KQTSHPTV
+294 SSYTV

-308 PDILAIFKTYLTSEG
+308 PDVLAVFKSYLTSEG
-323 YKVEAFSDS
+323 YQVEAFSDS
-332 YMALQSFARSEPR
+332 YKALQSFATSEPR

-373 YVKVIFLSALEATD
+373 YIQVIFLSALEATD
-387 ELVSILDGVKTAD
+387 ELVSILEGVKTVD

-415 KATIESSHSSTN
+415 KASIESAHSSTN

>member
-1 MICLREYE
+1 M
-9 AEFLFKH
+9 
-16 GANSCCMSASYDS
+16 NTSYDS
-29 DRSGSPLADKEKA
+29 DRNGSPLANNEKS

-47 RTEEIYFTD
+47 RTEEIYFAD
-56 QSNGYYCVC
+56 QSSGYYCVC
-65 FVDMV
+65 IVDMV
-70 NSSQITARIA
+70 NSSQITAKIA
-80 VGDKIKKY
+80 DGNKIRKY

-114 LLFYFPDTSDSENMI
+114 LLFYFPDTSDTGNVT

-149 IRLEAEALPPVSYRI
+149 IRLEAEALPPVNYRI

-179 GAEDLFGPTV
+179 GTKDLFGPTV
-189 NMCAKINSQAVP
+189 NMCAKINSQAEP
-201 NGIVIGGDLHEVMKR
+201 NGIVVGGDLHEIMKR
-216 YSFKDYSF
+216 FSFREYSF
-224 EEVRN
+224 EGVE
-229 KLPLGIR
+229 KKQPIGIR

-246 KDEVLARDSALNF
+246 KDEVPARDNALNV
-259 FKRETLKPK
+259 FKKDTPKPK
-268 FGEETLSIYHRKALQ
+268 FREETLSIYHRKALQ
-283 PRDDIASHSYS
+283 PRDDIISHSYP
-294 KQTSHPTV
+294 KQTSSPTV

-308 PDILAIFKTYLTSEG
+308 PDILAIFKTYLTSED
-323 YKVEAFSDS
+323 YEVEAFSDS

-373 YVKVIFLSALEATD
+373 YVRVIFMSALEATD
-387 ELVSILDGVKTAD
+387 ELVSILDGVKTVD

-415 KATIESSHSSTN
+415 KATIESSHSGTN

>member
-1 MICLREYE
+1 MR
-9 AEFLFKH
+9 
-16 GANSCCMSASYDS
+16 GA
-29 DRSGSPLADKEKA
+29 SPDHEDHDQSLADKGSTF
-42 IEFDI
+42 EFDI
-47 RTEEIYFTD
+47 RTEEIYFAD
-56 QSNGYYCVC
+56 QSNGYYCIC

-70 NSSQITARIA
+70 NSTQITAKIA
-80 VGDKIKKY
+80 DGNKIKKY
-88 YEIFLNAMAALAKN
+88 YEIFLNAMATLAKN

-114 LLFYFPDTSDSENMI
+114 LVFYFPDTSHIENRI

-134 LECCTAIIAAHEFIN
+134 LECCTAITAAHEFIN
-149 IRLEAEALPPVSYRI
+149 MRLEAEELPPVGYRI

-189 NMCAKINSQAVP
+189 SMCAKINSQAEP
-201 NGIVIGGDLHEVMKR
+201 NGIVIGGDLYEIIKR
-216 YSFKDYSF
+216 FSFK
-224 EEVRN
+224 EEYDFKEVG
-229 KLPLGIR
+229 KKWPIGIR

-241 YSVVR
+241 YAVVR
-246 KDEVLARDSALNF
+246 KYKVPARDLALNI
-259 FKRETLKPK
+259 FKRGTPKLK
-268 FGEETLSIYHRKALQ
+268 FGEDILSVSHQKGLQ
-283 PRDDIASHSYS
+283 PRDDTAFPSYP
-294 KQTSHPTV
+294 KQTSRYTV

-308 PDILAIFKTYLTSEG
+308 PDVLAVFKSYLTSEG
-323 YKVEAFSDS
+323 YNVEAFSDS
-332 YMALQSFARSEPR
+332 YKALQSFATSEPR

-373 YVKVIFLSALEATD
+373 YIKVIFLSALEATD
-387 ELVSILDGVKTAD
+387 ELVSILNGVKTVD

-415 KATIESSHSSTN
+415 KASIEYAHSGTN